1 MAGRMREVIAY
12 SLGDFVNLLAIIP
25 SISLLRA
32 PRRATAQDADI
43 WRRRRED
50 RTCGFQSESKRM
62 TVSAVWRL
70 IPSPPARVDKM
81 KRKVLVPGRLN
92 SAIIAS
98 RSSQEELPSSLQKE

>member
-1 MAGRMREVIAY
+1 
-12 SLGDFVNLLAIIP
+12 
-25 SISLLRA
+25 
-32 PRRATAQDADI
+32 
-43 WRRRRED
+43 
-50 RTCGFQSESKRM
+50 M